1 MSVVLEKIII
11 ILIINLNKLILDM
24 SNYMLKEDIII
35 VYLIKMIND
44 NIWIKASI
52 F

>member
-1 MSVVLEKIII
+1 MSVVFEKIII

-24 SNYMLKEDIII
+24 SNYVLKEDIII

-44 NIWIKASI
+44 NI
-52 F
+52 

>member
-44 NIWIKASI
+44 NI
-52 F
+52 

>member
-1 MSVVLEKIII
+1 MSVVFEKIII

-44 NIWIKASI
+44 NI
-52 F
+52 